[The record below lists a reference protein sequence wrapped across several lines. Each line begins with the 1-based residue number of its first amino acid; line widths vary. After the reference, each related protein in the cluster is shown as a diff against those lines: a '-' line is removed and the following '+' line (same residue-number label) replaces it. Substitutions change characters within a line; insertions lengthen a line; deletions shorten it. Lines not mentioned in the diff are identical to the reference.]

1 MTTRTVRISRSRQAG
16 FTLLEVLAALVL
28 VALGLALAAQ
38 LLMETSQMLVDAA
51 AEQSESAL
59 PLARARL
66 RADINGCLNA
76 VAVRNEDAQLTELW
90 LVGHPTGTVRYRK
103 AGRDLLRDV
112 SEAGDGV
119 WKGQTIALRNVRSW
133 NALPA
138 LPGMVHLE
146 IHVLRRE
153 IRRSPLPAVPGI
165 GAPGQEE
172 IVETLIMAPRGGGFG
187 VGW

>member
-1 MTTRTVRISRSRQAG
+1 MIATRRQAG
-16 FTLLEVLAALVL
+16 FTLLEVLVALIL

-66 RADINGCLNA
+66 RADINGCLHG
-76 VAVRNEDAQLTELW
+76 VAVRGEDEQLKELW
-90 LVGHPTGTVRYRK
+90 LVGHPSGTVRYRK
-103 AGRDLLRDV
+103 AGSDLLRDV
-112 SEAGDGV
+112 SVEGDGV
-119 WKGQTIALRNVRSW
+119 WEGQTIALHNVRSW
-133 NALPA
+133 DILEAY
-138 LPGMVHLE
+138 PGLVHLE
-146 IHVLRRE
+146 IHVRRRA
-153 IRRSPLPAVPGI
+153 IRRSPLPVVPGV
-165 GAPGQEE
+165 GAPGEEE

>member
-1 MTTRTVRISRSRQAG
+1 MTTRTTSRRQAG
-16 FTLLEVLAALVL
+16 FTLLEMLAALIL

-66 RADINGCLNA
+66 RADINGCLHA
-76 VAVRNEDAQLTELW
+76 VAVRDEDEQLIELW
-90 LVGHPTGTVRYRK
+90 LVGHPTGTIRYRK
-103 AGRDLLRDV
+103 AGSDLLRDV
-112 SEAGDGV
+112 SVAGDGV
-119 WKGQTIALRNVRSW
+119 WEGQTIALRNVRSW
-133 NALPA
+133 NALDA

-146 IHVLRRE
+146 IHVQRRA
-153 IRRSPLPAVPGI
+153 IRRSPLPAVPGV

>member
-1 MTTRTVRISRSRQAG
+1 MTARTARIIRSRQAG
-16 FTLLEVLAALVL
+16 FTLLELLAALVL

-66 RADINGCLNA
+66 RADLNGCLNA
-76 VAVRNEDAQLTELW
+76 VTVRDEDAQLTELW

-103 AGRDLLRDV
+103 AGSDLLRDV
-112 SEAGDGV
+112 SEAGDGI

-146 IHVLRRE
+146 IHVERRA